1 MISED
6 RIVSRSLEESSKLL
20 IDSLSSCKDD
30 IVKMAEMVIGCLKS
44 GGKVLL
50 CGNGGSAADAQHI
63 ACELAG
69 RFNMERPGLTA
80 LSLTTNTSTLTAV
93 ANDYG
98 FQKVFSRQV
107 EALGSPGDLLIA
119 LSTSGVSPN
128 ILDALRAARNERLS
142 TAGLSGKGGG
152 EMADLC
158 DLCIVVPSDSTPR
171 IQEVHITIGHAICD
185 LVERAFFGDEIDV

>member
-1 MISED
+1 MKPDENVI
-6 RIVSRSLEESSKLL
+6 SRSLEESSKLL
-20 IDSLSSCKDD
+20 MDSLAACRDE
-30 IVKMAEMVIGCLKS
+30 IVMMAQMVFECLQG

-50 CGNGGSAADAQHI
+50 CGNGGSAADAQHL

-80 LSLTTNTSTLTAV
+80 LSLTTNSSMLTAV

-98 FQKVFSRQV
+98 FRRVFSRQV

-119 LSTSGVSPN
+119 ISTSGSSPN
-128 ILDALRAARNERLS
+128 ILDALKKAREMGLS

-152 EMADLC
+152 EMIGLC
-158 DLCIVVPSDSTPR
+158 DLCIVVPSNKTPR

-185 LVERAFFGDEIDV
+185 FVEKAFFGEKSDI